1 MARIVLGIGCAHTP
15 QLHTQAEDWDLRGD
29 RDRKDGVPLWFHGK
43 KMAYAEL
50 AAARADEKL
59 GERLAIETRRAALDA
74 SFAAMDTLHAL
85 FREVD
90 PDVVVMI
97 GNDQH
102 EFFSEIVPAFAVIAA
117 DELPN
122 LPRTAEQNARLPIGI
137 ELSDHGHLPDA
148 RVAFPGNRALGQ
160 HIARHLVRESAFD
173 VTLCHEK
180 PTVLND
186 RSLMF
191 GLPHAYG
198 FLYKNVIRDHMKPNV
213 PVDVNCWYFDNS
225 PSAARCYAFGGA
237 VARAI
242 AAWDSDARVAVL
254 TTGGLTHFVVDP
266 EWDRRFLNALAN
278 DDEAALS
285 AIPQNE
291 LMAGTSEC
299 KSWIAT
305 SAAMRHA
312 GLKMREID
320 YQTLYRTEGG
330 TGSSCAFVAWQ

>member
-43 KMAYAEL
+43 KMTYAEL
-50 AAARADEKL
+50 AAARAGEGL
-59 GERLAIETRRAALDA
+59 GDKLAIETRRAALEA
-74 SFAAMDTLHAL
+74 SFTAMDRLHAL

-90 PDVVVMI
+90 PDAVVMI

-102 EFFSEIVPAFAVIAA
+102 EFFSEIVPAFSVIAA

-122 LPRTAEQNARLPIGI
+122 LPSTAEQNARLPIGI
-137 ELSDHGHLPDA
+137 ELSDHGHLPEA
-148 RVAFPGNRALGQ
+148 QVAFPGNRVLGQ

-180 PTVLND
+180 PTVRND
-186 RSLMF
+186 KSLMF

-225 PSAARCYAFGGA
+225 PSAARCYQFGGA

-242 AAWDSDARVAVL
+242 EAWDSDARVAVL

-266 EWDRRFLNALAN
+266 VWDRRFLDALAS
-278 DDEAALS
+278 DDEAMLS

-305 SAAMRHA
+305 SAAVRHA
-312 GLKMREID
+312 GLKMTEID
-320 YQTLYRTEGG
+320 YQMLYRTEGG